1 MREEWRPITGWED
14 LYEVSHQGRVRT
26 IGRGKGRRPPG
37 RVLCQRYNR
46 DGYLRVRLT
55 RNRLEWNPFVHA
67 LVLAAFVG
75 PRPIGQDIDHKNG
88 DRGDNRL
95 GNLEYVT
102 TSENVRRSYER
113 RRLTL
118 EEVIAASLGA

>member
-1 MREEWRPITGWED
+1 MLEEWRPITGWEG
-14 LYEVSHQGRVRT
+14 LYEVSHRGRVRSV
-26 IGRGKGRRPPG
+26 GKGKGRRPPG

-55 RNRLEWNPFVHA
+55 RNRQEWNPYVHA

-75 PRPIGQDIDHKNG
+75 PRPIGHDIDHKNG

-95 GNLEYVT
+95 ENLEYVT
-102 TSENVRRSYER
+102 TAVNVLRSYAR
-113 RRLTL
+113 RRLAL
-118 EEVIAASLGA
+118 EEVIGAGLGP